1 MSLRDVLAAEG
12 GLIASALGPDGPEGD
27 DGEPLAYAAVREGQR
42 LHAGEPGIVTEAEP
56 DLALLAGD
64 RLYALGLDRLAEAG
78 DLPAIEALAELI
90 SACAQAQADGD
101 PQAAQAAW
109 ERLARR
115 R

>member
-1 MSLRDVLAAEG
+1 MSDLHALLVSEA
-12 GLIASALGPDGPEGD
+12 GLIAGALGDRPAD
-27 DGEPLAYAAVREGQR
+27 DGESLAYAAVREGQR
-42 LHAGEPGIVTEAEP
+42 LHAGDPRVVTQADP

-78 DLPAIEALAELI
+78 DLPAIAALAELI

-109 ERLARR
+109 ERLARPL
-115 R
+115 